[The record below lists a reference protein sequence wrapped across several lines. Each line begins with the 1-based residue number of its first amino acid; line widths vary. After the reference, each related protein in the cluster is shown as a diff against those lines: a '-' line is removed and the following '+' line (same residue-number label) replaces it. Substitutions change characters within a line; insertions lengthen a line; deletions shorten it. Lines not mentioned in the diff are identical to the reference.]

1 MPAQRNWMVD
11 RKAYLPPVAIG
22 APMRAASVGQVVE
35 SRHADY
41 QVGDL
46 VQTTGYWQDYVVAA
60 PGEGPMGLVK
70 LPARRVA

>member
-1 MPAQRNWMVD
+1 MVD

-22 APMRAASVGQVVE
+22 DPMRAGSVGQVVD

-46 VQTTGYWQDYVVAA
+46 VQTTGYWQDYVVAS
-60 PGEGPMGLVK
+60 PGEGPMGWLNCHQGYPLK
-70 LPARRVA
+70 